1 MLKQKAYAA
10 DLGAATLMGS
20 MGVFVR
26 DLPVDPQL
34 IACARFGIGL
44 LLLTALLT
52 LTGRLAV
59 IRTPFS
65 WTLPASGFGIAL
77 CALFYMKAIKASSLT
92 AAVFLLY
99 LGPVLATLIAFV
111 ALKERLTL
119 RHTLLV
125 ATAFLGYLCIL
136 EFNVAL
142 EMENRAGHVY
152 GLLSAIFYALFIV
165 INRTIP
171 RDVPLPA
178 RAFYQLLSAA
188 LLLLLWPPAEPW
200 HLRQTDVYGLIA
212 VGFLYGFLAVSL
224 MIYAMQYLKAYE
236 YSTLAYVEPLVAALF
251 GLLLYSE
258 SLSLLQ
264 VTGCVLIFASGLTQA
279 HLSR

>member
-1 MLKQKAYAA
+1 MLKQKAYVA

-26 DLPVDPQL
+26 HLPVDPQL

-44 LLLTALLT
+44 LLLTALLA

-59 IRTPFS
+59 MRTPFS
-65 WTLPASGFGIAL
+65 WTLPASGCAIAL
-77 CALFYMKAIKASSLT
+77 CALFYMKAIKAVSLT
-92 AAVFLLY
+92 TAVFLLY

-119 RHTLLV
+119 RHALLV

-136 EFNVAL
+136 EFDVAL
-142 EMENRAGHVY
+142 EMANRAGYVY
-152 GLLSAIFYALFIV
+152 GLLSAVFYALFIV

-171 RDVPLPA
+171 HDVPLPA
-178 RAFYQLLSAA
+178 RAFFQLLSAT
-188 LLLLLWPPAEPW
+188 LLLLLWPAAEPW
-200 HLRQTDVYGLIA
+200 HIRQADGYGLIA
-212 VGFLYGFLAVSL
+212 VGFLYGFLAVTL

-236 YSTLAYVEPLVAALF
+236 YSTLAYVEPLVATLF

-279 HLSR
+279 YLSR